1 MHFVYLLRSTSRPA
15 KTYIGMTLLRSAL
28 AEPRLSFEG
37 QAEDVPSR
45 LQAHN
50 DGLCP
55 STIRFR
61 PRELETYIA
70 VQSED
75 QARKLE
81 QYLKTGSG
89 HAFAHK
95 HLWT

>member
-1 MHFVYLLRSTSRPA
+1 MHFVYHLRSTSRPS
-15 KTYIGMTLLRSAL
+15 KTYIGMTLLRSAPEAGL
-28 AEPRLSFEG
+28 CFEG
-37 QAEDVPSR
+37 QAEEVPSR

-61 PRELETYIA
+61 PWELVTYIA